1 MRKNLYLPDE
11 IQGVHEQIER
21 IADQPNIEAQ
31 VGLTMIV
38 VSRLLR
44 LTAHLYSRIVDLEKV
59 QNERG
64 EE

>member
-1 MRKNLYLPDE
+1 MRKNAYVPDI
-11 IQGVHEQIER
+11 IQGIRDQLDK
-21 IADQPNIEAQ
+21 ADKQPRQEAQ
-31 VGLTMIV
+31 IGMTMIAV
-38 VSRLLR
+38 GQLLD